1 MQTPKNWLA
10 DSLQTLAGHLF
21 DIGCGVRGNTSPHA
35 AAIAQAP
42 PDHIPDVRN
51 MVPEQTLTVP
61 DVLAEG
67 WNAARA
73 LGFREGA
80 EAMREASAQALELDC
95 TGDFGQ
101 CKEFPCF
108 CAMSLSELSSAILD
122 LPLPETAA

>member
-21 DIGCGVRGNTSPHA
+21 DIGCGVRGDTSPHT
-35 AAIAQAP
+35 AAIAQAA
-42 PDHIPDVRN
+42 PDHISDVRK

-80 EAMREASAQALELDC
+80 EAMREAAAKAFRCYCDWRPTGAGCYCPMSRAEVDADIQAL
-95 TGDFGQ
+95 
-101 CKEFPCF
+101 P
-108 CAMSLSELSSAILD
+108 I
-122 LPLPETAA
+122 PEMPV

>member
-1 MQTPKNWLA
+1 MMQA
-10 DSLQTLAGHLF
+10 
-21 DIGCGVRGNTSPHA
+21 
-35 AAIAQAP
+35 
-42 PDHIPDVRN
+42 PDHIPDVRT

-61 DVLAEG
+61 DVLAES

-73 LGFREGA
+73 LAFRAGA
-80 EAMREASAQALELDC
+80 EAMREAAAKALELDC

-101 CKEFPCF
+101 CKELHCF